1 MDDAPARVDVV
12 VVNYNG
18 GDLLLRAVAAVLAS
32 TVPLRLTLVDNAST
46 DGSAA
51 EVQARFPEVVLLQN
65 SRNLGFAAA
74 ANQGLRAGDAAFAL
88 LLNPDCLLQ
97 PDTLERMLEVLEK
110 HPEAGMAGCRILN
123 PDGSEQRGCRRQ
135 LPTLASGAGKALGRQ
150 RAMDLHL
157 QPLPDTP
164 QPVEAISG
172 AFMLLR
178 REALDGVG
186 LLDEGYFM
194 HCEDLD
200 WCRRFLDAG
209 WKILFVPHVEVVH
222 HQGHCSRA
230 VPLRVLWHKH
240 RGMAR
245 YYRKFL
251 AGRAGSFRSALVLPS
266 IYGRF
271 LVLVVAEALG
281 RLAGRR

>member
-1 MDDAPARVDVV
+1 MDDVPARVDVV

-32 TVPLRLTLVDNAST
+32 TVSLRLVLVDNASM

-51 EVQARFPEVVLLQN
+51 EVETRFPEVVLLRN

-74 ANQGLRAGDAAFAL
+74 ANQGLRAGDAEFAL
-88 LLNPDCLLQ
+88 LLNPDCLLG
-97 PDTLERMLEVLEK
+97 PDTLEQMLRVLEK

-123 PDGSEQRGCRRQ
+123 PDGGEQRGCRRE

-157 QPLPDTP
+157 QPLPEAP
-164 QPVEAISG
+164 QQVEAISG

-178 REALDGVG
+178 REAIADVG

-251 AGRAGSFRSALVLPS
+251 AGRAGMFKSAVILPS

-271 LVLVVAEALG
+271 LILAARDVLRGLVGG
-281 RLAGRR
+281 R

>member
-1 MDDAPARVDVV
+1 MDRVAARVDVV

-18 GDLLLRAVAAVLAS
+18 GDLLSEAVAAVLVS
-32 TVPLRLTLVDNAST
+32 TVPVRLVLVDNAST
-46 DGSAA
+46 DGSVEAA
-51 EVQARFPEVVLLQN
+51 ETRFPDVHFLHN

-74 ANQGLRAGDAAFAL
+74 ANRGMKEGDAEFVL

-97 PDTLERMLEVLEK
+97 PDTLEQMLRALEA

-123 PDGSEQRGCRRQ
+123 PDGSEQRGCRRT
-135 LPTLASGAGKALGRQ
+135 LPSLASAAGKALGRQ
-150 RAMDLHL
+150 QAMDLHL

-164 QPVEAISG
+164 GHVEAISG

-178 REALDGVG
+178 RQAIDEVG

-230 VPLRVLWHKH
+230 LPLRVLWHKH

-251 AGRAGSFRSALVLPS
+251 AGRAGPFRSAVVLPS
-266 IYGRF
+266 IYARF
-271 LVLVVAEALG
+271 LFLAARDGLRRRV
-281 RLAGRR
+281 AGR